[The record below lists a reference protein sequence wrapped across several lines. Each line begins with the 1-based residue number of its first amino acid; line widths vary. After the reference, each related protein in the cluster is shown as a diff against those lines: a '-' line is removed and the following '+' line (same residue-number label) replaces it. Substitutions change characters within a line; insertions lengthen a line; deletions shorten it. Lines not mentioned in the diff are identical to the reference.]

1 MARSKYKRYSRGG
14 RFRQQGDGLRAAV
27 DEIRL
32 QRQTEIDALKQ
43 QALNQQEVSK
53 MQISGLSNVARNES
67 DNRQILNNLENK
79 IYQTKRD
86 AIAKKGQREV
96 ENILGQAKEL
106 GNEAEFWESF
116 ATKHSKKYGELAGQL
131 TNFAQYRAAVNAY
144 QNMSQEEKDGFLE
157 PYEAS
162 YTEVVNEAGQVS
174 YQIEDISERK
184 ELRRRT
190 VGWFANNHHL
200 HAMLA
205 EDYVNTIKERVNFV
219 RLNSKT
225 SDGNELYNKDTASQL
240 LLNAAYQYMYQNGI
254 PFASKAG
261 QQILQIT
268 NRQITAE
275 THAFTLAHEYKID
288 KEQLDSYLALLPGYF
303 KNSTNSED
311 DLNIFHDHIN
321 LIHESLK
328 DMIVQGTDGNLVAAG
343 DPIRASYTPKDNW
356 ALTLGYLVETLEF
369 SSVEE
374 AIQVLNLPV
383 RDPNNGE
390 VILNKDGLPA
400 EYLLDKHQG
409 LLDLVKERIVE
420 KQEDATS
427 LAAYDANQRFKEAT
441 SSFFTE
447 YEESV
452 KTGDFTNTILNKDW
466 RTNLF
471 KVMISDPGFKNHPEA
486 EKIWQILAYNPS
498 DFPGTDGYDR
508 GNFNQ
513 INNLMDAFYAGDT
526 NEALTIFAQMGFV
539 PDRYTSLHES
549 LVAASEMTD
558 FKGDMDLFIEAVFME
573 YIPPTILG
581 GQQVLPYDLIEM
593 SRIGSSRF
601 MNIWAN
607 NSDITD
613 INKRWEAT
621 KTQFREEVV
630 TGVTEGT
637 GWAGAVE
644 NVGVGADPDRDGG
657 YVWHALSGATSTV
670 DTGNADLSRDTVA
683 SWFSTDVDTGD
694 DLTTTTNLFD
704 GFEGISTPWTADL
717 NFDLVP
723 EGLRIMPEGFEGYP
737 NPFATDITQVDRVEE
752 TYVFEEGD
760 PIQQRN
766 TKIKN
771 IIDTNLKSLINNQ
784 DVRNLLIKTLNGQI
798 THDDIPSNV
807 RTLIEE
813 TKRLYPE
820 VSTKT
825 IMDMLYV
832 SIFENGNNIWTG
844 TEDGKTVPGTIGTQ
858 FENLTYPADLA
869 SFVEQKCGT
878 AAGNDIDN
886 VALCIYTDAKLNGI
900 DLNVLF
906 GNKILNRLG
915 AE

>member
-27 DEIRL
+27 DEIRI
-32 QRQTEIDALKQ
+32 QRQTAIDALKQ

-53 MQISGLSNVARNES
+53 LQISGLSNVARNES

-79 IYQTKRD
+79 IYQTKRE

-162 YTEVVNEAGQVS
+162 YTEVVNEAGLVS
-174 YQIEDISERK
+174 YEIEDISERK

-205 EDYVNTIKERVNFV
+205 EDYVNTISERVNFV

-225 SDGNELYNKDTASQL
+225 SDGNELYNKDTAGQL
-240 LLNAAYQYMYQNGI
+240 LLNSAYMYMYENGI

-275 THAFTLAHEYKID
+275 THAFTLAHEYKQD
-288 KEQLDSYLALLPGYF
+288 KEDLDNLLGVLPSLF
-303 KNSTNSED
+303 KNSTNSEE
-311 DLNIFHDHIN
+311 DLKIFNDYIN
-321 LIHESLK
+321 TIHEGLK
-328 DMIVQGTDGNLVAAG
+328 DMIVKGQDGNLVLPG
-343 DPIRASYTPKDNW
+343 DPSRAGNTPKDNW
-356 ALTLGYLVETLEF
+356 AITLGYLVETLEF

-383 RDPNNGE
+383 RDPNTGE
-390 VILNKDGLPA
+390 IILNKEGLPA

-409 LLDLVKERIVE
+409 LLDLVKERIVD
-420 KQEDATS
+420 KQEDATN

-452 KTGDFTNTILNKDW
+452 RTGDFTNTILNKDW

-471 KVMISDPGFKNHPEA
+471 RVMISDPGFKNNPEA
-486 EKIWQILAYNPS
+486 EKIWQILAYNPG
-498 DFPGTDGYDR
+498 DFPNTDGYQR
-508 GNFNQ
+508 GTFNQ
-513 INNLMDAFYAGDT
+513 INNLMDAFYSGDT

-558 FKGDMDLFIEAVFME
+558 FKGDLDLFVEAVFME

-581 GQQVLPYDLIEM
+581 GQEILPPDLIEM
-593 SRIGSSRF
+593 SKIGKSRF

-613 INKRWEAT
+613 VNRRWEAT

-630 TGVTEGT
+630 TGITNQT
-637 GWAGAVE
+637 GWAAAVE
-644 NVGVGADPDRDGG
+644 NVGVGADPERDAG
-657 YVWHALSGATSTV
+657 YVFHALSGLTSTV
-670 DTGNADLSRDTVA
+670 DTGNANLSRDTI
-683 SWFSTDVDTGD
+683 SGWFSTDVDTGD

-704 GFEGISTPWTADL
+704 RLEDISTPWTPDINL
-717 NFDLVP
+717 EFIP
-723 EGLRIMPEGFEGYP
+723 EGLNIYPEGFEGFP
-737 NPFATDITQVDRVEE
+737 NPLATDITQVDRQEE
-752 TYVFEEGD
+752 TYAFEEGD

-766 TKIKN
+766 TKIKT
-771 IIDTNLKSLINNQ
+771 IIDTNLKSLINNK

-798 THDDIPSNV
+798 THQDIPPNV

-813 TKRLYPE
+813 AKRLYPE
-820 VSTKT
+820 ISTKT

-832 SIFENGNNIWTG
+832 SIFENGNDIWTG
-844 TEDGKTVPGTIGTQ
+844 TKDGNTVPGTIGTQ

-906 GNKILNRLG
+906 GNKVLDSLG
-915 AE
+915 VE